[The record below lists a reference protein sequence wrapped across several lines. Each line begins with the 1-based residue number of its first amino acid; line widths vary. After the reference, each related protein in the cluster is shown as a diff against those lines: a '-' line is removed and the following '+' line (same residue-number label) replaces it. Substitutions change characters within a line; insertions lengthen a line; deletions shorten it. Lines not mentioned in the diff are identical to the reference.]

1 MLVPM
6 MVATPA
12 AQLVSCNRERR
23 DNSVEP
29 IRVMALP
36 RSDLHEKGI
45 VRLEAVPPGTRHHD
59 DEERRSYKQA
69 SEGSQMTMKLVSDL
83 EVSFAKRPRP
93 EGSAR

>member
-1 MLVPM
+1 MQLAQRWSPFGEFLYDAAACDSLLALADVMLVPM

-29 IRVMALP
+29 IRVMALS

-45 VRLEAVPPGTRHHD
+45 VRLEALPPRTKHHD
-59 DEERRSYKQA
+59 DEERRSYK
-69 SEGSQMTMKLVSDL
+69 
-83 EVSFAKRPRP
+83 
-93 EGSAR
+93 